1 MYSLYI
7 IYNSFDLCIHCTLY
21 ITLLTCVFILDV
33 GSSNNL
39 HSPVAFTAVLTHNEQ
54 LGPLQTLEYDK
65 VITNIGNAY
74 DTRHG
79 HFTAPVNGIY
89 MLSATLCDD
98 DQIIRTEMVKNGVQ
112 LVAMYGDTGLLAS
125 HTIMVSLE
133 QNDMVWV
140 RHFKEGISTV
150 HAGSDRY
157 YTSFSGALITALQ

>member
-1 MYSLYI
+1 M
-7 IYNSFDLCIHCTLY
+7 
-21 ITLLTCVFILDV
+21 TCVFILDV

-79 HFTAPVNGIY
+79 HFTAPVKGIY

-133 QNDMVWV
+133 QNDMVWI
-140 RHFKEGISTV
+140 RHFNESTSTTF
-150 HAGSDRY
+150 GRPNKLY
-157 YTSFSGALITALQ
+157 NSFSGALIAALQ